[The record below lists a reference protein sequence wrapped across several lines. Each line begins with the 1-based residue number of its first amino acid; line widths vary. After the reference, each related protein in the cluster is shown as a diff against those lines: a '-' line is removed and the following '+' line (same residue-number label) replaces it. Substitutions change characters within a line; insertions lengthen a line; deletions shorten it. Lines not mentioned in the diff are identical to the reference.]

1 MMAEPLRVAILGAES
16 TGKTSLAQALSVA
29 LGERTGARC
38 TWVPEQ
44 LRSWCDA
51 MGRTPRRDE
60 QASIAASQQRAIDQ
74 ASAAH
79 DLVVCDTTP
88 LTTAVYSQLLFADH
102 GLIPAAVA
110 WHRGC
115 QVTLLTAIDLPWV
128 ADGHQRDG
136 PHVREPVDRLLRQ
149 ALADHGLD
157 FSVIG
162 GAGTARLDN
171 ALAALAPWLRA
182 RWPRAVSAERARP
195 VRWRCADCDDPD
207 CEHRLLL
214 AR

>member
-1 MMAEPLRVAILGAES
+1 MAEVLRIAIVGAES
-16 TGKTSLAQALSVA
+16 TGKTSLSQALSVA
-29 LGERTGARC
+29 LGERTAARC

-44 LRSWCDA
+44 LRGWCDA

-60 QASIAASQQRAIDQ
+60 QAAIAASQQKAIDQ
-74 ASAAH
+74 AAAAH
-79 DLVVCDTTP
+79 ELVVCDTTP
-88 LTTAVYSQLLFADH
+88 LAVAIYSQMLFDDA
-102 GLIPAAVA
+102 GLMPAAVA
-110 WHRGC
+110 WHRRC

-128 ADGHQRDG
+128 ADGRQRDG

-149 ALADHGLD
+149 ALADHGLA
-157 FSVIG
+157 FSVIAG
-162 GAGTARLDN
+162 DGTARLDN

-182 RWPRAVSAERARP
+182 RWPSAVSSERTQP
-195 VRWRCADCDDPD
+195 LRWRCADCDDPD